1 MTGRRG
7 ATVGLTTAERLI
19 YGHLSTVAKTRNGAR
34 LDLHHLAACCCL
46 PVDVAGA
53 AMEALQARR
62 LVSQHADGRVVVT
75 PDGGGS
81 A

>member
-1 MTGRRG
+1 VTGRHA

-19 YGHLSTVAKTRNGAR
+19 YGHLVTMAKARNGAR

-46 PVDVAGA
+46 SVDVAGA

-62 LVSQHADGRVVVT
+62 LVCQHADGRVVVT
-75 PDGGGS
+75 PDGGQ